1 TFEGDRL
8 RTRIELVGLDPLP
21 DGGLVRLRVRTAAIG
36 DDDVARDV
44 LDWRLI
50 GLMP

>member
-1 TFEGDRL
+1 
-8 RTRIELVGLDPLP
+8 
-21 DGGLVRLRVRTAAIG
+21 VRLRVRTAAIA